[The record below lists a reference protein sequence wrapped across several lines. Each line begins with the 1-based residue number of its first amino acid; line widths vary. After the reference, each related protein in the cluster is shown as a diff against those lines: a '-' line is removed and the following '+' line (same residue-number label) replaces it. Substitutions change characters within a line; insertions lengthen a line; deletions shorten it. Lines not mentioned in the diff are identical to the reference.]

1 MACNK
6 TLEITSAIRGYHYYR
21 TFWKPD
27 PNQILNCYYEN
38 DNAFDRFA
46 IKVCE
51 FGKEIPVG
59 HLPKEISRV
68 TKYLLDRGATAT
80 ATLTSITDDLLS
92 YKEGSKF
99 HVKLVL
105 PCQELSAIF

>member
-1 MACNK
+1 MAYNK
-6 TLEITSAIRGYHYYR
+6 TLEFTSVVRGYQYYR
-21 TFWKPD
+21 TFWKPE
-27 PNQILNCYYEN
+27 PNEILNCYHEN

-59 HLPKEISRV
+59 HLPNQISRV
-68 TKYLLDRGATAT
+68 KNLL
-80 ATLTSITDDLLS
+80 L

-99 HVKLVL
+99 LVKLVL
-105 PCQELSAIF
+105 TCQELSAIFQCWKIIGI

>member
-1 MACNK
+1 MAYNK
-6 TLEITSAIRGYHYYR
+6 TLEFTSAVPGYHYHR
-21 TFWKPD
+21 TFWKPE

-38 DNAFDRFA
+38 DNTFDRFT
-46 IKVCE
+46 IKVQEC
-51 FGKEIPVG
+51 GKEIPVG
-59 HLPKEISRV
+59 HLLKEISRV
-68 TKYLLDRGATAT
+68 TKYLLDTGATAI
-80 ATLTSITDDLLS
+80 ATLTSEHDLLS

>member
-1 MACNK
+1 MAYNK
-6 TLEITSAIRGYHYYR
+6 TLEFISAVRGYHCCR
-21 TFWKPD
+21 TFWKPE

-59 HLPKEISRV
+59 HLPKEISKV
-68 TKYLLDRGATAT
+68 TENLLDRGATAT
-80 ATLTSITDDLLS
+80 
-92 YKEGSKF
+92 GR
-99 HVKLVL
+99 
-105 PCQELSAIF
+105 